1 MKNMVGLG
9 LPEYSFNTTHKA
21 IIVGAGLSGGAIAN
35 ALAQRGYRC
44 ALYDKNTSVAAGASA
59 LPAAVVR
66 PAISGDAFYSTYFNH
81 AFELCCNTFSKSVFN
96 PCGALELTDNS
107 LCLNTDISTGRNK
120 HITDFFTA
128 KQASAYAGTDLN
140 SNALHIKNAGMVV
153 PGQLCDQWVHNSLIE
168 FHPASKV
175 CDLRQTEYG
184 WQLIADN
191 NTVIDE
197 SQLIILAT
205 AAATRQFNMCAEVPL
220 QAVGGQI
227 DRFEYQGSKL
237 QCIVNGHGYLAPSTH
252 LDSRL
257 ANSTNATE
265 LTQSFWCGA
274 THHRNA
280 TSVAAT
286 AVDTAANRATAAAIA
301 PRLATAS
308 IPVESFAEARTF
320 TPDRLPVVGAMPDV
334 SRYRGDYTDLK
345 HGKPSHT
352 FPAPCFHQGLYIAAG
367 LGSRGA
373 TQALLVGD
381 LIASLI
387 AGDMCDD
394 LDTGRYSGPES
405 GQESEPDQRH
415 VFCQALHPARF
426 LVRALRRGL

>member
-21 IIVGAGLSGGAIAN
+21 IIVGAGLSGCAIAN

-44 ALYDKNTSVAAGASA
+44 ALYDTNTSVAAGASA

-81 AFELCCNTFSKSVFN
+81 AFELCCNFFKKNFFN
-96 PCGALELTDNS
+96 QCGALELTDNS
-107 LCLNTDISTGRNK
+107 LCRNTDNK
-120 HITDFFTA
+120 YITDFFTA
-128 KQASAYAGTDLN
+128 KQASAHAGTELN
-140 SNALHIKNAGMVV
+140 NNALHIKKAGMVV
-153 PGQLCDQWVHNSLIE
+153 PKQLCDQWTTHPLIK
-168 FHPASKV
+168 FHPATYV

-205 AAATRQFNMCAEVPL
+205 AAATRQFNICSDVPL
-220 QAVGGQI
+220 HALAGQI

-237 QCIVNGHGYLAPSTH
+237 QCIVNGHGYLAPDTH
-252 LDSRL
+252 VDSRH
-257 ANSTNATE
+257 ANSTSNATE
-265 LTQSFWCGA
+265 LTQSVWCGA

-286 AVDTAANRATAAAIA
+286 AVDTDANKATAAAIA

-308 IPVESFAEARTF
+308 RPAASFAELRTF
-320 TPDRLPVVGAMPDV
+320 TPDRLPVVGAIPDI
-334 SRYRGDYTDLK
+334 SRYRTDYADLK
-345 HGKPSHT
+345 HGKPPHT
-352 FPAPCFHQGLYIAAG
+352 FPAPCFQQGLYIAAG

-381 LIASLI
+381 LMASLI
-387 AGDMCDD
+387 EGEMCGDW
-394 LDTGRYSGPES
+394 DTGRNSS
-405 GQESEPDQRH
+405 QESDPDQRH
-415 VFCQALHPARF
+415 AFCQALHPARF